1 MTAAHKSSTTN
12 NAELPAAEVLS
23 FLKDTRSSPTWTESE
38 LAKSLNVTPEQ
49 AQQTL
54 PVLQLAG
61 YIEPVGRGGKWRT
74 TEQGELIA
82 GSTAPKFTRESIERA
97 LASLTERIESINQDN
112 NAPYRITQAVGF
124 GDFLSDRARVQAADV
139 GIDLQSRAS
148 AGGADKRTAA
158 NASQD
163 KSFLNRL
170 RGRSTTLRIQE
181 YASWMS
187 HRSHRKLI

>member
-61 YIEPVGRGGKWRT
+61 YIEPVGRVRKWRT

-139 GIDLQSRAS
+139 GI
-148 AGGADKRTAA
+148 AA
-158 NASQD
+158 
-163 KSFLNRL
+163 KPGECW
-170 RGRSTTLRIQE
+170 GRR
-181 YASWMS
+181 
-187 HRSHRKLI
+187 